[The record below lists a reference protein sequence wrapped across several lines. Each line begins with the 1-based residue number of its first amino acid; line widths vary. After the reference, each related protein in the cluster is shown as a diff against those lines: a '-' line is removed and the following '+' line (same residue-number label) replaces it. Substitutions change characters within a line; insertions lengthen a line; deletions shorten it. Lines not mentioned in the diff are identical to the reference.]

1 MDEASMA
8 IGAFAGILI
17 FAWFA
22 WITYRLENIGD
33 SASEANER
41 FEIMEDALA
50 KSLGYVM
57 EQVKEIGA
65 IKEYLP
71 QFTINQNPLQGLMDA
86 FLGNLTHDSNAPT
99 EPADNRGKDGQFI
112 SEGQTDAPEK
122 EN

>member
-1 MDEASMA
+1 MA
-8 IGAFAGILI
+8 VGAVVGIVV
-17 FAWFA
+17 FCWFA
-22 WITYRLENIGD
+22 WITYRLEHIGD

-41 FEIMEDALA
+41 FELMEDALA

-86 FLGNLTHDSNAPT
+86 FLGNLTQDSNAPT
-99 EPADNRGKDGQFI
+99 EPASSRGENGQFI
-112 SEGQTDAPEK
+112 AEGKIDGEK

>member
-1 MDEASMA
+1 MDEVSMA
-8 IGAFAGILI
+8 IGAVVGIVI
-17 FAWFA
+17 FCWFA
-22 WITYRLENIGD
+22 WITYRLEQIGD
-33 SASEANER
+33 SADEANER
-41 FEIMEDALA
+41 FQLMEDALA

-86 FLGNLTHDSNAPT
+86 FLGNLTQDSNAPT
-99 EPADNRGKDGQFI
+99 DLSRDESGQFSTEKGEI
-112 SEGQTDAPEK
+112 TDGAQ